1 MQKKHYTD
9 SQRFVL
15 SKGPYERRT
24 MTCDFLFVICL
35 ASPFLSDHI
44 NVLMQFLRIESCL
57 KVLTSQICVLLQPKD
72 GIRAVGLAATSVEYP
87 PGKVGSLWSQRCW
100 LHLFLSVLLSWSLS
114 RHLSCVLTVALSC
127 EEGIIK
133 QLIKEG
139 HIISQVKGT
148 QMYCQEPGR
157 EMVGLGPLLGGLSIM
172 RVRQLCMII
181 FLLCN
186 RCDLYRFFISENLNT
201 EVLHPNFFFVSFPL
215 LSSSLPLFPVLAQA
229 SSKLSFLL

>member
-1 MQKKHYTD
+1 MSFFSQKMASEQLAWLPPQWSTPQERWVPSGHRGAGYTCF
-9 SQRFVL
+9 SQ
-15 SKGPYERRT
+15 
-24 MTCDFLFVICL
+24 
-35 ASPFLSDHI
+35 
-44 NVLMQFLRIESCL
+44 
-57 KVLTSQICVLLQPKD
+57 
-72 GIRAVGLAATSVEYP
+72 
-87 PGKVGSLWSQRCW
+87 
-100 LHLFLSVLLSWSLS
+100 VLLSWSLS

-186 RCDLYRFFISENLNT
+186 RCDLYRFLISENLNI
-201 EVLHPNFFFVSFPL
+201 EVLYQNFFLF
-215 LSSSLPLFPVLAQA
+215 LFPSYLLP
-229 SSKLSFLL
+229 SLSFQS